1 MKKETKTQNKRI
13 RSGDKVFVTTG
24 NDRGLVGEVLSRTED
39 RVIIR
44 GVNVRKKHVR
54 KSEKNPSG
62 GIIDIERPIH
72 ISNVSLCVDEEK
84 PRKLKVGYDQ
94 NGQRVLVY
102 HEGNKEVPFRTIKNG
117 KKQ

>member
-1 MKKETKTQNKRI
+1 MKKETKMQNKRI
-13 RSGDKVFVTTG
+13 RSGDKVFVIAG
-24 NDRGLVGEVLSRTED
+24 NDRGLVGEVLSRSED

-72 ISNVSLCVDEEK
+72 ISNVALCINEEK
-84 PRKLKVGYDQ
+84 PLKAKVDH
-94 NGQRVLVY
+94 NKEGQRILVY
-102 HEGNKEVPFRTIKNG
+102 REGNTNVPFRTIKNG